1 MRTTADYFCAMV
13 IPIFPIFQ
21 AFRYAVIRI
30 CRSRIA
36 GKGPFRWTRQVV
48 HPEDNVR
55 TYCPPGFSFPR
66 VGLYLSLICL
76 LPVAAFGQ
84 IDFTAAAADEALAA
98 EDYRLAV
105 RIMDSLEATGNVSP
119 NFYLVQGNAHYEAGQ
134 PGRAIMAYERGLR
147 LRPAN
152 EDLRNNLRFV
162 RQQIGIEAANVQE
175 FFLLRAWRNFGALLG
190 TTTSYV
196 ISLVL
201 WWLAVAGLVWWYLR
215 RDRME
220 EKQRFALLPTAL
232 LAAFLAAAFYGLG
245 SSRAYFLERSDEAVL
260 LDDATLRVSP
270 TAEGS
275 VEAQLPEGVKLY
287 ITDRV
292 SEYFKVQLP
301 EGQTGY
307 LPATVVGVI

>member
-1 MRTTADYFCAMV
+1 MV
-13 IPIFPIFQ
+13 MPLPAIFRPFT
-21 AFRYAVIRI
+21 
-30 CRSRIA
+30 
-36 GKGPFRWTRQVV
+36 GPVFA
-48 HPEDNVR
+48 P
-55 TYCPPGFSFPR
+55 FSFA
-66 VGLYLSLICL
+66 LTLFLLCL
-76 LPVAAFGQ
+76 LPGVGYGQ
-84 IDFTAAAADEALAA
+84 IDYSPAAAEEALAA

-105 RIMDSLEATGNVSP
+105 RIMDSLESSGSISP

-152 EDLRNNLRFV
+152 EDLRNNLSFV

-190 TTTSYV
+190 ATVAYV

-215 RDRME
+215 RERME
-220 EKQRFALLPTAL
+220 EKRRFALLPSAL
-232 LAAFLAAAFYGLG
+232 LCAFLAAAFYGLG
-245 SSRAYFLERSDEAVL
+245 TSRAYYLERSDEAVL

-270 TAEGS
+270 TADGS
-275 VEAQLPEGVKLY
+275 VEEQLPEGIKLY

-292 SEYFKVQLP
+292 NQYFKVQLP